1 MAGNEQ
7 LVKFALAYPR
17 PFGLILAVIGA
28 ALAGYFLI
36 WPAMQMEQQVAHVEY
51 SAPFGAIGGYMVL
64 MGLLIL
70 VLGDRIIDV
79 AVMESSDRI
88 ARYGQTR
95 VYIGYAVMFI
105 AFIAFY
111 IYCDMYIAAHGY
123 TETH

>member
-1 MAGNEQ
+1 MAQNEQ
-7 LVKFALAYPR
+7 LVKFALTYPR
-17 PFGLILAVIGA
+17 SFGLILALIGA

-36 WPAMQMEQQVAHVEY
+36 WPAMQMEQQAAHVEY

-88 ARYGQTR
+88 ARYGKTK
-95 VYIGYAVMFI
+95 VYIAYAVLIIFMM
-105 AFIAFY
+105 AFY
-111 IYCDMYIAAHGY
+111 FYCDHYISAHGY